1 MGMNTA
7 AVQRLYVAYFNR
19 PADPVSL
26 AVYEALLPTD
36 REATQAELQ
45 AIADQY
51 FSPSAEYQDMYAG
64 KSNAQIVD
72 QLYQNIFGREAEPAG
87 LVAWAAEL
95 TSGTQTVASL
105 ALQLSYS
112 AQGTDADVVA
122 NRIEAATAFTNALDT
137 SGEITGYSGNDAAA
151 SARNWLATVG
161 SDTAS
166 KDSAISGVD
175 AAVTSAIAAA
185 PVAGETYN
193 LTTALDSK
201 TLGDGDDQ
209 AFATDSATASADTF
223 NVSDQ
228 VDGGAGTDTFS
239 LTLND
244 SADDVSF
251 TPSRIT
257 NFENVKLTNIDNA
270 ESLTVDVS
278 LMGVSGVEN
287 AASTQA
293 VAINNASAGTSLT
306 VTGATAATTM
316 TVLGAGLT
324 GTADSAS
331 LSLTGASGAVTIES
345 TTAQDI
351 EALTVVA
358 EGVNTSNVTVDDS
371 GNNAAVTTVTV
382 TGTGSWD
389 MEGGGNLA
397 TALTTLDA
405 SGNSGGVTFTSSVA
419 GTTLTGGSGNDDL
432 TGAAGNDVISGG
444 AGDDTLA
451 MGSGGIDNVS
461 GGAGNDVVTV
471 TALTEDD
478 TIAGGDG
485 VDTLI
490 IGSAIAYDD
499 EATPTPIDAA
509 ANISGFEV
517 LRATGTL
524 TQDMA
529 ALDGIVALQSTSGI
543 LTATEAGA
551 IGDFY
556 ALAASTGLDMTL
568 ATDGTADSLN
578 VHVGNDTTQTASTGV
593 TVDAIEIE
601 TALIASKG
609 ADGNTV
615 TDFEA
620 DALTSLTV
628 IGSKNLSVTLNDSAA
643 VATIPLTT
651 VDASG
656 FTGDSLTISAV
667 EADSGVTVTTG
678 SEALTVTVGDGAND
692 ITGTGGN
699 DSITTGSGAD
709 TIVSYGGD
717 DTISAGDGANVIT
730 ATDGENNITGG
741 EGIDTITAGNG
752 NNTITG
758 GDGADVIVAGSG
770 ANTITNAAGN
780 ATITAGSGGNTVT
793 NTAGDSTITLGGGDN
808 TVNLT
813 AGSSTVVTGDGA
825 DDINITAGNNSITAG
840 GGNDTISLGSGNDT
854 VDAGAGTDS
863 VDFSVER
870 GTWTGAI
877 SNAENVTASFTGSAT
892 IDSTGIAGYSSLT
905 VTAADDTA
913 TTTVN
918 NIGSSTITLSDD
930 SVEGGGTGDLES
942 VTIDTT
948 DDATI
953 TVDLAA
959 NQNAAIAVESDLA
972 TLNVTDASSVT
983 IKASG
988 GGFGNLLAADMAEVD
1003 LDDDETTAL
1012 TMTAADYTSL
1022 EADVEAGTES
1032 LATLTIDAE
1041 GAESDLTLDELAD
1054 PTSLT
1059 SVSVTADGLNST
1071 ATVGKI
1077 GDAEAVSPVFAIL
1090 DSVTVSASNGSTIDF
1105 NGGIGDN
1112 EEGDINTQG
1121 DLVSYSAT
1129 ADGTGSTVEAPEV
1142 MADGDKIGTVSYV
1155 ASNGGTVDSDGGTAT
1170 VEHGFGTLTMET
1182 SGAGSTVDVDYSMDE
1197 GAITASPE
1205 ASITL
1210 HAGGAGSTL
1219 SPSGSDLGAVDLD
1232 VLSITIDSLATM
1244 ETDSMTIEVDDDLG
1258 AMTFDVAANGVY
1270 DGDLDVDVAES
1281 MSSLTI
1287 TLGDEADFAAEA
1299 DVVNIDVAGG
1309 SDTVIGISTLTVNMA
1324 DYDAAVT
1331 VDTTNANLIVVG
1343 GQEYFQ
1349 VGDSEGEA
1357 SDVKFSTGSVTLAG
1371 DSANTVNVSNTLADA
1386 EGDFSGFTVSTG
1398 AGADTITGGE
1408 GSDTIT
1414 STGGANVVVGADG
1427 NDNITTGSGGDS
1439 VTGGAGNDTIAVGA
1453 GADSVGGGAGNDTID
1468 LTENVSAADV
1478 VEFSAVVGTSSDSAE
1493 VGAASGFIDSGQ
1505 DTITTFTAG
1514 TDTIEITATNVESFA
1529 HGTDTDL
1536 GEGDAT
1542 AEGDDSNSYATNVG
1556 LINMDGETAD
1566 EFGDADDILINFN
1579 SPTTTMTEA
1588 LFEAA
1593 LKYDLTGTAT
1603 ADTMTGGGLAD
1614 ALSGGDGADTISGG
1628 AGADT
1633 ITGGAGADNITLGT
1647 GSDRVVYADT
1657 GANNGV
1663 DTVTDFEAGA
1673 TGDVLDFT
1681 NFITVAEADIDLA
1694 LASNAEKAAAT
1705 NHIFDTSVEGNI
1717 ASKDYEGG
1725 DFGDIFAEGAVMDL
1739 ASGSAMSFVVIV
1751 RGDDVTQI
1759 LYVVSPDA
1767 NALDATDVTA
1777 VGTLD
1782 NGDLNAE
1789 SGFNKAGN
1797 FLDG

>member
-122 NRIEAATAFTNALDT
+122 NRIEAATAFTTALDT

-166 KDSAISGVD
+166 KDSAIAGVD

-209 AFATDSATASADTF
+209 AFATDSASATADTF
-223 NVSDQ
+223 NVSDA

-244 SADDVSF
+244 SAADVSF

-257 NFENVKLTNIDNA
+257 NFENLKLTNIDDA
-270 ESLTVDVS
+270 ESLSVDVS
-278 LMGVSGVEN
+278 LMGVTGVEN

-293 VAINNASAGTSLT
+293 VTVNNATAGTSLA

-419 GTTLTGGSGNDDL
+419 GTTLTGGSGNDGL

-451 MGSGGIDNVS
+451 MGAGGVDNVS

-478 TIAGGDG
+478 TISGGDG

-551 IGDFY
+551 VGDFY

-656 FTGDSLTISAV
+656 FTGDSLTISAE

-825 DDINITAGNNSITAG
+825 DDINITAGNNNITAG

-892 IDSTGIAGYSSLT
+892 IDATGIAGYSSLT

-913 TTTVN
+913 TTAVN
-918 NIGSSTITLSDD
+918 NIGSSTISLADD
-930 SVEGGGTGDLES
+930 SVEGGGTGDLEA

-948 DDATI
+948 DDAAI
-953 TVDLAA
+953 TVNLGG
-959 NQNAAIAVESDLA
+959 NQNAAIATAGDLA
-972 TLNVTDASSVT
+972 SLTVTDAATVT
-983 IKASG
+983 LKASG
-988 GGFGNLLAADMAEVD
+988 GGFGNLIAADMETVS
-1003 LDDDETTAL
+1003 LDDEETTAL
-1012 TMTAADYTSL
+1012 TITAADYTSL

-1054 PTSLT
+1054 PTALT
-1059 SVSVTADGLNST
+1059 SVSVTADGLNSS
-1071 ATVGKI
+1071 ATVGKV
-1077 GDAEAVSPVFAIL
+1077 GDAEASVFAIL

-1155 ASNGGTVDSDGGTAT
+1155 ASNGGTVDSDAGTAT

-1414 STGGANVVVGADG
+1414 TTGGANVVSGADG
-1427 NDNITTGSGGDS
+1427 NDSITTGGGADS

-1453 GADSVGGGAGNDTID
+1453 GADTVGGGAGNDSID
-1468 LTENVSAADV
+1468 LTENVSAADSV
-1478 VEFSAVVGTSSDSAE
+1478 TFSSVVGTSSDSAE
-1493 VGAASGFIDSGQ
+1493 VAAASGFIDSGQ
-1505 DTITTFTAG
+1505 DTITTFTTG
-1514 TDTIEITATNVESFA
+1514 TDTILITSTNVNDFV

-1556 LINMDGETAD
+1556 LINMDGGTAD
-1566 EFGDADDILINFN
+1566 EFGDAGDILINFA

-1593 LKYDLTGTAT
+1593 LQYNLTGSTG
-1603 ADTMTGGGLAD
+1603 ADTLTTGGLAD
-1614 ALSGGDGADTISGG
+1614 TVAGG

-1633 ITGGAGADNITLGT
+1633 ITTGAGADTI
-1647 GSDRVVYADT
+1647 VFADT
-1657 GANNGV
+1657 AANNGL
-1663 DTVTDFEAGA
+1663 DSVTDYEAGGEA
-1673 TGDVLDFT
+1673 DLLDFT
-1681 NFITVAEADIDLA
+1681 NFITVSEANIDLA
-1694 LASNAEKAAAT
+1694 VANNAEAAIAD
-1705 NHIFDTSVEGNI
+1705 NHIFDTALEANI
-1717 ASKDYEGG
+1717 ASSDFEGNE
-1725 DFGDIFAEGAVMDL
+1725 FGDIFAESGTPLDWTAAGALD
-1739 ASGSAMSFVVIV
+1739 FVVIV
-1751 RGDDVTQI
+1751 RGDDVTQV
-1759 LYVVSPDA
+1759 LYVTMSGAGDVAAA
-1767 NALDATDVTA
+1767 NVTA
-1777 VGTLD
+1777 VGALTSP
-1782 NGDLNAE
+1782 DLTAE
-1789 SGFNKAGN
+1789 SGFTKSDN
-1797 FLDG
+1797 FTDT